1 MKILLV
7 KCRWKDMMLGCRF
20 WTQRQMLYCDGIN
33 NPYLEYDLRLQ
44 KMMVKTVIRLLDFQL
59 GPTKMMVT
67 GPTKMMVTTAE
78 VSAGPN

>member
-33 NPYLEYDLRLQ
+33 NPYLNYDLQ
-44 KMMVKTVIRLLDFQL
+44 KKMVKTVIRLLDFQL
-59 GPTKMMVT
+59 GPTKMMVN
-67 GPTKMMVTTAE
+67 TAG

>member
-33 NPYLEYDLRLQ
+33 NPYLEYDLQ

-67 GPTKMMVTTAE
+67 TAE